1 MTILIDSV
9 IIATMSRRRDPS
21 KLDQIALAATW
32 AFATAGFD
40 RARIS
45 RIADRA
51 GVGPGTLYLYVEDK
65 EALFELSLLRSLE
78 SPLVANPALPYRKS
92 PPGAGL
98 RLIDDCLH
106 EVAHFPQ
113 LWVANQRRSVT
124 DAVEE
129 YDGILLE
136 MVRWL
141 KRYRGAVALA
151 ERNRADRPE
160 LGQSFDRVVW
170 VDLHQ
175 RLTTYIATRIRTG
188 HLQPAGPPA
197 ALARFT
203 IDALIAATVS
213 GPVAATQ
220 AETTVSA
227 VGDDVLV
234 RWVGAAL
241 RGSGN
246 GLPFP
251 AHAGQNP
258 A

>member
-1 MTILIDSV
+1 
-9 IIATMSRRRDPS
+9 MSRPRDPF
-21 KLDQIALAATW
+21 KLDQIASAAAW
-32 AFATAGFD
+32 DFATVGFD

-51 GVGPGTLYLYVEDK
+51 RVGPGTLYLYVEDK
-65 EALFELSLLRSLE
+65 EALFELALLRSLE
-78 SPLVANPALPYRKS
+78 SPLVANPALPFRKS
-92 PPGAGL
+92 PAGARV

-106 EVAHFPQ
+106 EIAHFPQ

-136 MVRWL
+136 MTRWL
-141 KRYRGAVALA
+141 IRYRGAVALA
-151 ERNRADRPE
+151 ERNRTDRPE
-160 LGQSFDRVVW
+160 LGNSFDRVVW
-170 VDLHQ
+170 GDLHQ

-188 HLQPAGPPA
+188 HLRPAGPPA

-213 GPVAATQ
+213 GPVAAVQ
-220 AETTVSA
+220 AATTASA
-227 VGDDVLV
+227 VGDEVLV

-241 RGSGN
+241 RSPGG
-246 GLPFP
+246 GLALAPPQSHTP
-251 AHAGQNP
+251 A
-258 A
+258 